1 MLLLGE
7 EDCSCVITL
16 GTNSTLLNPKKEGLC
31 KYTLQSSPGSQVSFT
46 TFKAPSNSLFWYHFL
61 S

>member
-46 TFKAPSNSLFWYHFL
+46 TFKAPSNSLF
-61 S
+61 